1 MYVSFIMLL
10 LILCYNSNTAGC
22 KAMVSDHALL
32 KQRYHILGKVGEG
45 GFGAIY
51 KAEDTEFD
59 NRLVAVKEMSED
71 GLAIML
77 CKFGKF
83 PVVSVG

>member
-1 MYVSFIMLL
+1 
-10 LILCYNSNTAGC
+10 
-22 KAMVSDHALL
+22 MVSDHALL

-77 CKFGKF
+77 CNFGKF